1 MKIIILGAGQ
11 VGGTLAEHLASE
23 ANDITVVDTDAER
36 LRNLGDRLDIR
47 TVQGRASFP
56 AVLRQAGA
64 DDADMLVAVT
74 NSDETNMV
82 ACQVAHTLFNT
93 PTKIARVREGAYLNR
108 AGLFDNDAIP
118 VDVLISPEQVVT
130 HYIKRLIEI
139 PGALQ
144 VIDFAEGKAQLVAV
158 KAYYGGPLVGQQLR
172 QLREHMPNVETR
184 VAAIFRRDRPILPQ
198 GDTVIEAD
206 DEVFFI
212 AAKANIRAVM
222 SEMRRLDETYKR
234 IVIAGGGQIGER
246 LAEAIESRYQVKIIE
261 MSPARCRHLSDTLD
275 STVVLQGSAS
285 DRDLLMEENIA
296 DADIFLALTNDDEAN
311 IMSSLLAKRLG
322 AKKVMTIINNPA
334 YVDLIQG
341 GDIDIAISPQLA
353 TIGTLLTHVRRG
365 DIVSVHSLRRG
376 AAEAIEAIAH
386 GDSKS
391 SKVIGKAIRDIGLPP
406 GTTIGA
412 IIRDEE
418 VLIAHDDTVIAT
430 GDHVIL
436 FLVDKK
442 TYPRCGETV
451 PRGVELFLINTL
463 SGACRRH
470 RGQASPTGDHDAAM
484 GAGSPAMR
492 Y

>member
-11 VGGTLAEHLASE
+11 VGGSLAEHLASE
-23 ANDITVVDTDAER
+23 ANDITVVDTDGDR
-36 LRNLGDRLDIR
+36 LRDLGDRLDIR
-47 TVQGRASFP
+47 TVQGRGSLP
-56 AVLRQAGA
+56 TVLRQAGA

-82 ACQVAHTLFNT
+82 ACQVAHTLFHT
-93 PTKIARVREGAYLNR
+93 PTKIARVREAAYLTR
-108 AGLFDNDAIP
+108 DELFDNEAIP

-130 HYIKRLIEI
+130 NYIKRLIQH

-144 VIDFAEGKAQLVAV
+144 VIDFAGGQAQLVAV
-158 KAYYGGPLVGQQLR
+158 RAYYGGPLVGQQLR

-212 AAKANIRAVM
+212 AARENIRAVM

-261 MSPARCRHLSDTLD
+261 MSPARCRYLSDTLD

-353 TIGTLLTHVRRG
+353 TIGTLLAHVRRG

-386 GDSKS
+386 GDAKS
-391 SKVIGKAIRDIGLPP
+391 SKVIGKAIENIGLPP

-412 IIRDEE
+412 VIRNEE
-418 VLIAHDDTVIAT
+418 VIIAHDDTVIET

-442 TYPRCGETV
+442 HIRD
-451 PRGVELFLINTL
+451 VEKLFHVGL
-463 SGACRRH
+463 SFF
-470 RGQASPTGDHDAAM
+470 
-484 GAGSPAMR
+484 
-492 Y
+492 

>member
-11 VGGTLAEHLASE
+11 VGGSLAEHLASE
-23 ANDITVVDTDAER
+23 ANDITVVDTDGER
-36 LRNLGDRLDIR
+36 LRDLGDRLDIR
-47 TVQGRASFP
+47 TVQGRGSFP
-56 AVLRQAGA
+56 TVLRQAGA

-82 ACQVAHTLFNT
+82 ACQVAHTLFHT
-93 PTKIARVREGAYLNR
+93 PTKIARVREAAYLTR
-108 AGLFDNDAIP
+108 EEQLFQNEAIP

-130 HYIKRLIEI
+130 NYIKRLIQH

-158 KAYYGGPLVGQQLR
+158 RAYYGGPLVGQQLR

-261 MSPARCRHLSDTLD
+261 MNPARCRHLSDHLD

-285 DRDLLMEENIA
+285 DRDLLLEENIA
-296 DADIFLALTNDDEAN
+296 DADLFLALTNDDEAN

-353 TIGTLLTHVRRG
+353 TIGTLLAHVRRG

-386 GDSKS
+386 GDAKS
-391 SKVIGKAIRDIGLPP
+391 SKVIGKAIENIGLPP

-418 VLIAHDDTVIAT
+418 VIIAHDDTVIET

-442 TYPRCGETV
+442 HIRD
-451 PRGVELFLINTL
+451 VEKLFHVGL
-463 SGACRRH
+463 SFF
-470 RGQASPTGDHDAAM
+470 
-484 GAGSPAMR
+484 
-492 Y
+492 

>member
-11 VGGTLAEHLASE
+11 VGGSLAEHLASE
-23 ANDITVVDTDAER
+23 ANDITVVDTDGER
-36 LRNLGDRLDIR
+36 LRDLGDRLDIR
-47 TVQGRASFP
+47 TVQGRGSFP
-56 AVLRQAGA
+56 TVLRQAGA

-82 ACQVAHTLFNT
+82 ACQVAHTLFHT
-93 PTKIARVREGAYLNR
+93 PTKIARVREAAYLTR
-108 AGLFDNDAIP
+108 EEQLFQNEAIP

-130 HYIKRLIEI
+130 NYIKRLIQH

-158 KAYYGGPLVGQQLR
+158 RAYYGGPLVGQQLR

-261 MSPARCRHLSDTLD
+261 MNPARCRHLSDTLD

-296 DADIFLALTNDDEAN
+296 DADLFLALTNDDEAN

-353 TIGTLLTHVRRG
+353 TIGTLLAHVRRG

-386 GDSKS
+386 GDAKS
-391 SKVIGKAIRDIGLPP
+391 SKVIGKAIENIGLPP

-418 VLIAHDDTVIAT
+418 VIIAHDDTVIET

-442 TYPRCGETV
+442 HIRD
-451 PRGVELFLINTL
+451 VEKLFHVGL
-463 SGACRRH
+463 SFF
-470 RGQASPTGDHDAAM
+470 
-484 GAGSPAMR
+484 
-492 Y
+492 